1 MPYLRP
7 EWLNRTAACFLS
19 FAIGTFLAISEIN
32 AQGLF
37 GLSTD
42 TSEPS
47 TAIDSDIAATRRSVV
62 SGGALMSSPAV
73 EAPNLGIRESPFF
86 PEPTPVVA
94 LPYDTAPTGAPPQRV
109 GGHSKLKPH
118 GHKRATAAKNE
129 RKKPKD
135 DMPLTETGSRSN
147 EVDGGRHN

>member
-7 EWLNRTAACFLS
+7 GWLNRTAACFFS
-19 FAIGTFLAISEIN
+19 FAVGTVFATSEIN
-32 AQGLF
+32 AEGLF

-47 TAIDSDIAATRRSVV
+47 SAIDSDITATRRSAV

-86 PEPTPVVA
+86 PEPTPVVG
-94 LPYDTAPTGAPPQRV
+94 LPYDTTSIGAPAQEV
-109 GGHSKLKPH
+109 GGRSKSKHH
-118 GHKRATAAKNE
+118 GHKRATASKNE
-129 RKKPKD
+129 RKKPKGD
-135 DMPLTETGSRSN
+135 VPLTAAGDKSI
-147 EVDGGRHN
+147 DGRRN

>member
-7 EWLNRTAACFLS
+7 RWLNRTAACLFS
-19 FAIGTFLAISEIN
+19 FAVGALLATSEIN
-32 AQGLF
+32 AQALF

-86 PEPTPVVA
+86 PEPTPVVE
-94 LPYDTAPTGAPPQRV
+94 LPYETAPTGAPAQRV
-109 GGHSKLKPH
+109 REWKSKLR
-118 GHKRATAAKNE
+118 GHQRATAAKNE
-129 RKKPKD
+129 RKIG
-135 DMPLTETGSRSN
+135 DMPLTKTGNRSNQADGSRRN
-147 EVDGGRHN
+147 

>member
-1 MPYLRP
+1 MPYLSP
-7 EWLNRTAACFLS
+7 GWLNRTAACFLS
-19 FAIGTFLAISEIN
+19 FAIGTFLATPEIN
-32 AQGLF
+32 AQTLF
-37 GLSTD
+37 GISTD

-86 PEPTPVVA
+86 PEPTPVVE
-94 LPYDTAPTGAPPQRV
+94 LPYDTTPTGEPVQRV
-109 GGHSKLKPH
+109 GGQSKSKQR
-118 GHKRATAAKNE
+118 GHQRATAAKHE

-147 EVDGGRHN
+147 EADGRRRN